1 MQILHVSEAAGT
13 FHSMRLAGAPPN
25 PWFSWEYVERNSQ
38 DIARALEQHASLTFQ
53 AVSQRLPSEGPES
66 WSTKWIGPKLVR
78 QRTKR
83 WAGYSEGPH
92 GHRTSSFH

>member
-1 MQILHVSEAAGT
+1 MCIT
-13 FHSMRLAGAPPN
+13 P
-25 PWFSWEYVERNSQ
+25 
-38 DIARALEQHASLTFQ
+38 TFQ

-83 WAGYSEGPH
+83 WAGYSEGLTVIERGSIEPIIEEQQFSLMH
-92 GHRTSSFH
+92 GSEASILRAGHLLGAMEAVLIWSKPE